1 VNSHVPE
8 RYGLSTPARVLLLI
22 AFYFLGGLLG
32 KFAAFKDGD
41 LALVWPPAGIAIA
54 AILLFGYRFVPG
66 VALGAMLFAMM
77 NGKPFGFFTFA
88 TAVGN
93 SVSAMVCAYLL
104 RSTDRFRVSFERVRD
119 VAAFVV
125 LAALLG
131 TTINALFNVASLY
144 LSGQTELDFGAEF
157 FQWWVPNALGAL
169 LVTPLLLTWSK
180 FKFVKWSRR
189 RWIEAILCW
198 GGLIAGTLISF
209 ESWYVYG
216 IARYP
221 LAYLPYPFLVWV
233 ALRFGVR
240 GATLATFLVSGASIH
255 AMLENRGPFVMGT
268 VREELF
274 LIGTYIVE
282 VAIANLFLAAAASER
297 SAALEATVESQ
308 KRYRAVVEDQKEAI
322 CRFDRRGRL
331 LFVNNAFARSR
342 HGTCEQLI
350 GTSFLPQIS
359 AEDMDIPLQRLLE
372 LTPENQV
379 LSYDARITRE
389 DGSPG
394 WEHCTTRAIFDASGE
409 ITEFQMVSSDITW
422 RKDAEEALRASEER
436 IRAILVDGILTLDGN
451 RCIVS
456 CNPAAERIFGY
467 TSDQLLN
474 LPFHRLVDGSD
485 LERYQ
490 IYLADI
496 SSHSVLDIELQGRR
510 RDGTTLP
517 ITISLSPLMV
527 NRRPGYIAVVRD
539 IRERKQTEE
548 QLRHAQKLDTVGH
561 LAGGVAHDFNNIL
574 SVVLGHAFLLKDKH
588 NIAGPPLDSVKQI
601 VRAAERGTKL
611 VRQLLMFSRRGVMR
625 TKPIDINEVVADLSK
640 MLQRVLGET
649 VELKMDHAPQP
660 LVVRADEGMLEQI
673 LMNLAVN
680 ARDAMPSGGALTLST
695 GSRSF
700 TAEELRERGDGRPG
714 TYAFMSVTDTGCGI
728 PADVMPRIFEPFF
741 TTKDVG
747 KGTGLGL
754 SIVYGI
760 VKQHKGWIDVQTEI
774 GRGTMF
780 CVYLPFMETKT
791 SVTPE
796 PSLAAASV

>member
-1 VNSHVPE
+1 LSVP
-8 RYGLSTPARVLLLI
+8 AQVLLLI

-32 KFAAFKDGD
+32 KYAAFHDGD
-41 LALVWPPAGIAIA
+41 IALVWPPAGIAIA

-66 VALGAMLFAMM
+66 VALGAILFSLM

-88 TAVGN
+88 TAIGN

-104 RSTDRFRVSFERVRD
+104 RSTHRFRPSFERVRD
-119 VAAFVV
+119 VASFVV

-131 TTINALFNVASLY
+131 TTINALFNVASIY
-144 LSGQTELDFGAEF
+144 LTGETDWDFGAEF

-169 LVTPLLLTWSK
+169 LVTPLLLTWSG
-180 FKFVKWSRR
+180 FKFVKWSRG
-189 RWIEAILCW
+189 RWLEAIFCW
-198 GGLIAGTLISF
+198 GGLIVGTLISF

-233 ALRFGVR
+233 ALRFGLR
-240 GATLATFLVSGASIH
+240 GATLATFMVSGASIH
-255 AMLENRGPFVMGT
+255 AMLENRGPFVVGT

-282 VAIANLFLAAAASER
+282 IAVANLFLAAAAAER
-297 SAALEATVESQ
+297 RAAMTASVESQ

-322 CRFDRRGRL
+322 CRFDRKGQL
-331 LFVNNAFARSR
+331 TFVNDAFVRSR
-342 HGTCEQLI
+342 RASRDQLI

-359 AEDMDIPLQRLLE
+359 SEDLDIPLQRFLE

-394 WEHCTTRAIFDASGE
+394 WEHCTTRAIFDANAR

-422 RKDAEEALRASEER
+422 RKEAEEALRASEER
-436 IRAILVDGILTLDGN
+436 IRAILVDGILTLDGTG
-451 RCIVS
+451 RIVS
-456 CNPAAERIFGY
+456 TNPAAERIFGY
-467 TSDQLLN
+467 TTEQLMA
-474 LPFHRLVDGSD
+474 LPFHRLVEGSD
-485 LERYQ
+485 LDRYQ
-490 IYLADI
+490 SYLEAV
-496 SSHSVLDIELQGRR
+496 SAHSATDIELLGRR
-510 RDGTTLP
+510 RDGTTVP
-517 ITISLSPLMV
+517 VNISFSTLMV
-527 NRRPGYIAVVRD
+527 NSRPGYIAVVRD

-588 NIAGPPLDSVKQI
+588 NVGGPAADSVRQI

-625 TKPIDINEVVADLSK
+625 TKAVDINEVVADLSK

-649 VELKMDHAPQP
+649 IELNMDYAPHP

-680 ARDAMPSGGALTLST
+680 ARDAMPQGGKLSLST
-695 GSRSF
+695 GSKLFS
-700 TAEELRERGDGRPG
+700 AEDLRERPDNLSGI
-714 TYAFMSVTDTGCGI
+714 YAFMSVTDSGCGI
-728 PADVMPRIFEPFF
+728 PADVLPRIFEPFF

-774 GRGTMF
+774 GHGTTF
-780 CVYLPFMETKT
+780 CVYLPFMENKIP
-791 SVTPE
+791 SPRPETPVD
-796 PSLAAASV
+796 AAP